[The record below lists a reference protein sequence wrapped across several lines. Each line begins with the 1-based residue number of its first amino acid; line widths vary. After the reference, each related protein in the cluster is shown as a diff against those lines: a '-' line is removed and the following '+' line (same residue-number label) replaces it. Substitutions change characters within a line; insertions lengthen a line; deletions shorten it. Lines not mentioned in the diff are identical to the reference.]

1 MERIFFKSKI
11 HRAAITDANLDYEGS
26 ITIDSDLMEAAG
38 ILPFEKVDVVNINT
52 GARFTTY
59 TIKGKKGSG
68 EICLNG
74 GAARLG
80 EIGDLVIIITYINLK
95 EEEISRLK
103 PVTVLVDK
111 NNKIKSVQEKT
122 IN

>member
-11 HRAAITDANLDYEGS
+11 HRATITDANLDYEGS

-38 ILPFEKVDVVNINT
+38 ILPFERVDVVNINT

-59 TIKGKKGSG
+59 TFKGKKGSG

-80 EIGDLVIIITYINLK
+80 EIGDLVIIITYVNLT
-95 EEEISRLK
+95 EEEISRHK
-103 PVTVLVDK
+103 TVSVLVDK
-111 NNKIKSVQEKT
+111 NNKIKSVYEKS

>member
-38 ILPFEKVDVVNINT
+38 ILPFERVDVVNINT

-80 EIGDLVIIITYINLK
+80 EIGDLVIIITYVNLK

>member
-111 NNKIKSVQEKT
+111 NNKIKSVHEKS

>member
-80 EIGDLVIIITYINLK
+80 EIGDLVIIITYVNLK

-111 NNKIKSVQEKT
+111 NNKIKSVHEKS

>member
-111 NNKIKSVQEKT
+111 NNKIKSVQEKP

>member
-11 HRAAITDANLDYEGS
+11 HRATITDANLNYEGS
-26 ITIDSDLMEAAG
+26 LTIDLDLMDQAG
-38 ILPFEKVDVVNINT
+38 ILPYEKVDVVNINT

-59 TIKGKKGSG
+59 AIKGERGSG

-80 EIGDLVIIITYINLK
+80 HKGDLVIIITYAHLSDQ
-95 EEEISRLK
+95 EIGSFK
-103 PVTVLVDK
+103 TKAVLVDK
-111 NNKIKSVQEKT
+111 NNKVVSVHSDS
-122 IN
+122 IH

>member
-38 ILPFEKVDVVNINT
+38 MLPFEKVDVVNINT

>member
-38 ILPFEKVDVVNINT
+38 ILPFERVDVVNINT

-59 TIKGKKGSG
+59 TFKGKKGSG

-80 EIGDLVIIITYINLK
+80 EIGDLVIIITYVNLT
-95 EEEISRLK
+95 EEEISRHK
-103 PVTVLVDK
+103 TVSVLVDK
-111 NNKIKSVQEKT
+111 NNKIKSVYEKS